1 MGEGVGGDQ
10 ESDYDLRKA
19 TSKAASKL
27 NNLDS
32 KYDLLK
38 KTKCVLDLCPGSG
51 GWMHVA
57 VLKIQQG
64 GLVVGVGL
72 HPIKP
77 IPDAILIQEDITAPE
92 CRDTIRTHM
101 TENGFTGFDL
111 VMRGGGGGLS
121 SDTGAT
127 PWDQAYQ
134 LTESIKLATE
144 FLSPEGAFVAKMF
157 DGAQD
162 YSPMLYCLQQLFGSV
177 AVTKPTFTF
186 PETYIVAKKDI
197 NPEVRYSSGR
207 ASTRYHGTTVAG
219 IIVEGIDRGIVVRS
233 DGLVI
238 CGGTRT
244 EDDIKVEEIGRDMSC
259 GLCGDF
265 DFTETLYRYIDDK
278 VWDKIVSKESRPSVE
293 KCARMVER
301 WYASYW
307 KQCVKKGDEVD
318 QAFGKQVGNDNHAYL
333 AMAAYE
339 DEGMLEG
346 FLKEN
351 IKKCTSIAATV
362 DVMKKMFLKSARY
375 DSRTGGTFKISVIR
389 PHKDIKA
396 LRRLPPHKR
405 NTGSI
410 IDESIT
416 LSDLMIAYND
426 NFNDRLMDQEYGLD

>member
-38 KTKCVLDLCPGSG
+38 KAKYVLDLCPGSG

-111 VMRGGGGGLS
+111 VMRGGGLS
-121 SDTGAT
+121 SA
-127 PWDQAYQ
+127 PWDKAYQ

-177 AVTKPTFTF
+177 VVTKPTFTF
-186 PETYIVAKKDI
+186 PETYIVAKSYKAPEKINPRLLVARNLFSIKEDI

-207 ASTRYHGTTVAG
+207 ASTSYT
-219 IIVEGIDRGIVVRS
+219 
-233 DGLVI
+233 
-238 CGGTRT
+238 
-244 EDDIKVEEIGRDMSC
+244 KEE
-259 GLCGDF
+259 
-265 DFTETLYRYIDDK
+265 
-278 VWDKIVSKESRPSVE
+278 
-293 KCARMVER
+293 
-301 WYASYW
+301 
-307 KQCVKKGDEVD
+307 
-318 QAFGKQVGNDNHAYL
+318 
-333 AMAAYE
+333 
-339 DEGMLEG
+339 
-346 FLKEN
+346 
-351 IKKCTSIAATV
+351 SIAKRV
-362 DVMKKMFLKSARY
+362 VSASDFVWSETPLEVFGIA
-375 DSRTGGTFKISVIR
+375 DS
-389 PHKDIKA
+389 
-396 LRRLPPHKR
+396 
-405 NTGSI
+405 
-410 IDESIT
+410 
-416 LSDLMIAYND
+416 LS
-426 NFNDRLMDQEYGLD
+426 FNDDACLSLKGHSLTTRRVKMMCKDLRVLDKQHLKHLMKWRLRVREAMSHAQKATPEATDEIKGSGDNEMPDEMEKLTYILYDKSGGKYYIADKSGHCC